1 MATQTKTIF
10 RPAIRPGRLTLAA
23 EGVSIRGGA
32 PGATVLVG
40 AKEKELR
47 LKPVGSP
54 VESTGRRAT
63 PAGMGTTQTW
73 QWTDPKSGLGLSW
86 RVTRLDDLPGLTL
99 QACLHNLTGEPVR
112 LRNLVLCRTGKGGL
126 SVQDPAA
133 WWMGCLNLSYRDGT
147 LAQPLPS
154 PNEQRLRYC
163 EIAKQPPPTDLPTDK
178 YSTDGRWRVF
188 GDFLTLYTDSGRRGL
203 TMAAVGP
210 AEAYVDFACFVEG
223 GAASLEII
231 SRMDDVLVDPG
242 QSRWSEEVLILARP
256 YGPAADTI
264 MQWVAATHGH
274 RTHRGAITGWCS
286 WYLKGAGVT
295 DDMVNSLSDVVAR
308 GMGVPP
314 MSSTGVPSMSSTGV
328 PSVSSSLNSDRSKE
342 TETGTEEET
351 ERETERHGQDAH
363 ATHGQDARAT
373 SQLPMDVIQIDDGF
387 QKTCGDWSCNERFP
401 SGWGTVLEKIRKT
414 GATPGIWLG
423 PMVVHDS
430 LGWETERPDWFQR
443 TREGKLALEATNWGP
458 ISHYLDPT
466 HPGAKQFMYDVVA
479 AHRQVGFRYFKFD
492 FNGFAETARL
502 YDPYKTRLQ
511 AMRDMYRM
519 FRQAT
524 GEDSYILACTG
535 GFNRGAVGFVDA
547 ARIGVDSC
555 PSWGLEQTLSL
566 SIAIRCVGT
575 TAAANGV
582 LWANDPDVYYTL
594 PRANEIND
602 DEARTWQSFVGL
614 LGGLAMTSDALW
626 RDDYANDRRR
636 WQTMVPPTR
645 EHSRSFLGATDRYHR
660 QFGFVAE
667 RPYGDFATVLL
678 YNVADQAAD
687 VPLDAAELGGLGEKF
702 YAWSFWDEA
711 YVGLVG
717 GDFVA
722 KGLRPH
728 APLLVRLTP
737 QSPDGRPVLVGSNLH
752 ISMGATDVADV
763 SVSPNAMTITLTD
776 GGAFEGKLAIHSRR
790 PLALANAAGL
800 EVKSVAQGPENI
812 WTVTVAGRRKGQ
824 PQRITLKIA

>member
-23 EGVSIRGGA
+23 EGVSIRGGM

-40 AKEKELR
+40 AKEKEIR
-47 LKPVGSP
+47 LKPVGTP
-54 VESTGRRAT
+54 AESTGRRAT
-63 PAGMGTTQTW
+63 PAGMGTVQTW

-99 QACLHNLTGEPVR
+99 QTCLHNLTGEPVR
-112 LRNLVLCRTGKGGL
+112 LRNLMLCRTGKGGL

-133 WWMGCLNLSYRDGT
+133 WWMGCLNLTYRDGT
-147 LAQPLPS
+147 LAEQLPS
-154 PNEQRLRYC
+154 VNDQTRRNC
-163 EIAKQPPPTDLPTDK
+163 EMAKQPPPTDLPTNE
-178 YSTDGRWRVF
+178 YNTDGRWRVF

-203 TMAAVGP
+203 TMGVVGP

-256 YGPAADTI
+256 YGAAADTI
-264 MQWVAATHGH
+264 MRWIAATHGH
-274 RTHRGAITGWCS
+274 RTHRGPITGWCS

-308 GMGVPP
+308 
-314 MSSTGVPSMSSTGV
+314 TG
-328 PSVSSSLNSDRSKE
+328 
-342 TETGTEEET
+342 
-351 ERETERHGQDAH
+351 
-363 ATHGQDARAT
+363 
-373 SQLPMDVIQIDDGF
+373 QLPMDVIQIDDGF
-387 QKTCGDWSCNERFP
+387 QKTCGDWACSERFP
-401 SGWGTVLEKIRKT
+401 SGWETVLEKIHKT
-414 GATPGIWLG
+414 GATPGVWLA

-430 LGWETERPDWFQR
+430 LGWTTDRPDWFQR
-443 TREGKLALEATNWGP
+443 TREGKLAMEAGNWGP
-458 ISHYLDPT
+458 VSHYLDPT
-466 HPGAKQFMYDVVA
+466 HPAARQFMYDVVA
-479 AHRQVGFRYFKFD
+479 AHRQAGFGYFKFD
-492 FNGFAETARL
+492 FNGFAENARFH
-502 YDPYKTRLQ
+502 DPYKTRLQ

-524 GEDSYILACTG
+524 GEDSYILGCT

-547 ARIGVDSC
+547 ARIGGDSC
-555 PSWGLEQTLSL
+555 PFWGPEQSL
-566 SIAIRCVGT
+566 ALPSTIRSVGT
-575 TAAANGV
+575 TAATNGV

-594 PRANEIND
+594 PRANEINE

-614 LGGLAMTSDALW
+614 SGGLAMTSDALW

-636 WQTMVPPTR
+636 WQTMVPPSR
-645 EHSRSFLGATDRYHR
+645 EHSRSFLGGTDRHHR

-678 YNVADQAAD
+678 YNVDDQAAH
-687 VPLDAAELGGLGEKF
+687 VPLDATELGLLGEKF
-702 YAWSFWDEA
+702 HAWSFWDEA

-752 ISMGATDVADV
+752 ISVGATDVADV
-763 SVSPNAMTITLTD
+763 SVSPNTMTVTLTD

-800 EVKSVAQGPENI
+800 EVKSVTQGPQDI
-812 WTVTVAGRRKGQ
+812 WTVTLAGRQKGQ
-824 PQRITLKIA
+824 PQRITLKITD